1 MHGKNIWKMDEREF
15 IEIGRKMVG
24 LYVSEKC
31 HSVWLSRKA
40 EAYFIFLMGRLRPML
55 RGKSSSMFH

>member
-31 HSVWLSRKA
+31 HSVWLSRKLKLII
-40 EAYFIFLMGRLRPML
+40 YF
-55 RGKSSSMFH
+55 